1 MDGRFEFP
9 AQFPR
14 LLRRDACDEDA
25 LFVFQEAVGDFQ
37 NLIRC
42 LARGEDDFGKTLAQ
56 RTMCVH
62 LREAEV
68 GEGRGLKGTQ
78 HLVPA
83 CLAGAKFLQQTD
95 CFNGSHAPKIA
106 QKPLAVTPE
115 SNGICGGHRLDTAV
129 NKTPYSGK
137 SRRASTGS
145 SAGVRMASIFIF
157 CRVRGKVQSN
167 AVASAI

>member
-1 MDGRFEFP
+1 
-9 AQFPR
+9 
-14 LLRRDACDEDA
+14 
-25 LFVFQEAVGDFQ
+25 
-37 NLIRC
+37 
-42 LARGEDDFGKTLAQ
+42 
-56 RTMCVH
+56 MCVH

-68 GEGRGLKGTQ
+68 GDGRGLEGAQ

-157 CRVRGKVQSN
+157 CRAKDAEASRSFQSN
-167 AVASAI
+167 VQFATREQKMRIAKTELVNATGCRKSIRIID